1 MDEFE
6 DWPLTEA
13 LIDAYLEVASS
24 LGSWRTTL
32 EYNTVDELWEHM
44 GMENKDRKEIPK
56 PSKEEFMLLITPI
69 YKEKVIDKIRTKRND
84 LLKESDWTQLPDVKD
99 IDVVAWADYRQ
110 LLRDVPS
117 SLEIEFGKE
126 FKSYFPTQ
134 PIKI

>member
-84 LLKESDWTQLPDVKD
+84 LLKITDWTQLADVNINKEEW
-99 IDVVAWADYRQ
+99 VTYRQ
-110 LLRDVPS
+110 ALRDITD

-126 FKSYFPTQ
+126 LKDYFPTS
-134 PIKI
+134 P